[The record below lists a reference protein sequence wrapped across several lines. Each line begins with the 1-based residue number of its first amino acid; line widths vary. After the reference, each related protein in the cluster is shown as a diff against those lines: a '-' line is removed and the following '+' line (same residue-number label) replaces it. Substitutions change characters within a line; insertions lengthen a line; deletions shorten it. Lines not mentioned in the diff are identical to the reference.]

1 MASQKACLVT
11 GGAGFIGRHLVEQLL
26 ADGCRVRV
34 LDIAPGCDF
43 ANEVEILK
51 GSIIDEDCVRRALV
65 GIDVLYHV
73 AGDPN
78 LWAPNRSHFAE
89 INFR

>member
-34 LDIAPGCDF
+34 LDIAPGSDF
-43 ANEVEILK
+43 ANEVGCRFIGIPCKWNDWENGK
-51 GSIIDEDCVRRALV
+51 MDFETIDEIGEL
-65 GIDVLYHV
+65 
-73 AGDPN
+73 
-78 LWAPNRSHFAE
+78 
-89 INFR
+89 INILE